1 MTDNLV
7 ENAAAAA
14 QSAELREEHPS
25 PGVQLRAAR
34 EAAGLT
40 LEELSAR
47 LRMTG
52 NKLEL
57 LERDEYD
64 RLPSALYVRG
74 YIRNACKELG
84 IDPVPVLEAFS
95 GYSAAEEES
104 RAIIAHVS
112 KASVIDESGRGGYGV
127 LALVALVLVAGA
139 FWWFQGRELT
149 DAASDIVS
157 PAAERAVSEMAL
169 DSGAEPAAAMAEAEL
184 AEAEQAESAQTFEVV
199 APEISEAQESV
210 QSATPESSQEVPAE
224 PADAGTV
231 QAAAEGQIEVMAAE
245 PEVEIAAELESD
257 AAATEASDTT
267 EAPAEAAES
276 ARVAEPTP
284 AQAAVS
290 GPVET
295 VQLSF
300 AEDAWVEV
308 KDASGSV
315 LLARLQPAGSRV
327 ALEGQPPFSLM
338 LGHAAVTEVRY
349 RGQLVPS
356 DPIGGRRT
364 HRMTLGE

>member
-25 PGVQLRAAR
+25 PGAQLRAAR

-84 IDPVPVLEAFS
+84 IDSAPVLKAFS

-112 KASVIDESGRGGYGV
+112 KGPVIEEGGKRGYGV

-139 FWWFQGRELT
+139 FWWFQGRELASAPVEVDSSVANRANQEMT
-149 DAASDIVS
+149 QQSGAAVEPAS
-157 PAAERAVSEMAL
+157 PAAAEPLVEDANVFESSPGFEAADSPEAAQQQGSESLDEAAAEPVGDAEIPAVSEASDEL
-169 DSGAEPAAAMAEAEL
+169 TEEPAADSAV
-184 AEAEQAESAQTFEVV
+184 EQA
-199 APEISEAQESV
+199 
-210 QSATPESSQEVPAE
+210 SSLPAADAVPAE
-224 PADAGTV
+224 PA
-231 QAAAEGQIEVMAAE
+231 
-245 PEVEIAAELESD
+245 
-257 AAATEASDTT
+257 
-267 EAPAEAAES
+267 ES
-276 ARVAEPTP
+276 AAVAEPAP
-284 AQAAVS
+284 APSVS
-290 GPVET
+290 GSAES

-300 AEDAWVEV
+300 AADAWVEV
-308 KDASGSV
+308 KDATGTV
-315 LLARLQPAGSRV
+315 LLAKLQPAGSQV
-327 ALEGQPPFSLM
+327 AVEGQPPFSLM